1 MQAIIKNTRYT
12 EAQNTLAELTG
23 AFNAATAEESR
34 LLGLLAA
41 PAAASFD
48 PLAAGL
54 RLLRGEAAQRTDNT
68 GLNRELAQVRERLD
82 VLRPAIEQQRAVV
95 ATVQS
100 ELSAAVNAHA
110 QQAHT
115 KSLQGVSDALEG
127 LRAALAAEAA
137 VRAGIEAAGYRCS
150 LEAVAEP
157 ELSFA
162 DTQSAASR
170 LLGDVTRRLE
180 VERLRTAGPVNIRLL
195 VEGTGFGDGGDVV
208 KLAGPDAAHVVGLG
222 HGEATQAKPGKA
234 PRPLAGNAEPER
246 VLS

>member
-12 EAQNTLAELTG
+12 EAQNTLAELSA

-41 PAAASFD
+41 PADAFD

-54 RLLRGEAAQRTDNT
+54 RLLRGEPAQRTDST

-82 VLRPAIEQQRAVV
+82 TLRPAIEAQRAAV
-95 ATVQS
+95 AALVA
-100 ELSAAVNAHA
+100 ELSAAVCAEAQPAHA
-110 QQAHT
+110 KAV
-115 KSLQGVSDALEG
+115 QGVADALVS

-137 VRAGIEAAGYRCS
+137 VRAGIVAAGYQCS

-162 DTQSAASR
+162 DTESAASR
-170 LLGDVTRRLE
+170 LLRDVTRRLE
-180 VERLRTAGPVNIRLL
+180 VERLRTGGPVNVRLL
-195 VEGTGFGDGGDVV
+195 VDGTGFGDLGDVV
-208 KLAGPDAAHVVGLG
+208 KIDGPDAAHVVGLG
-222 HGEATQAKPGKA
+222 HGEHTTAKAGKL
-234 PRPLAGNAEPER
+234 PRLRESIAL
-246 VLS
+246 VLG

>member
-12 EAQNTLAELTG
+12 EAQNTLAELSA

-54 RLLRGEAAQRTDNT
+54 RLLRGEPAQRNDST

-82 VLRPAIEQQRAVV
+82 TLRPAVEAQRAVV

-100 ELSAAVNAHA
+100 ELSAAANAEA
-110 QQAHT
+110 QPTHT
-115 KSLQGVSDALEG
+115 KAVQGVADALES

-137 VRAGIEAAGYRCS
+137 VRGSIEAAGYQCS

-162 DTQSAASR
+162 DSESAASR
-170 LLGDVTRRLE
+170 LLRDVTRRLE
-180 VERLRTAGPVNIRLL
+180 VQRLRTAGPVNARLL
-195 VEGTGFGDGGDVV
+195 VDVAGMGSAGDVV
-208 KLAGPDAAHVVGLG
+208 RTDGATAAHLLALG
-222 HGEATQAKPGKA
+222 QGEATQAKPSKA
-234 PRPLAGNAEPER
+234 PRTVAGSAEL

>member
-1 MQAIIKNTRYT
+1 MKIINQNTRYT

-41 PAAASFD
+41 PAETFD

-54 RLLRGEAAQRTDNT
+54 RLLRGESAQRSDTT
-68 GLNRELAQVRERLD
+68 GLNRELAQVRERMD

-100 ELSAAVNAHA
+100 ELSAAVNAQA
-110 QQAHT
+110 QPAHT
-115 KSLQGVSDALEG
+115 KAVQGVADALEG

-137 VRAGIEAAGYRCS
+137 VRGSIEAAGYQCS

-157 ELSFA
+157 ELNFA

-170 LLGDVTRRLE
+170 LLRDVTRRLE
-180 VERLRTAGPVNIRLL
+180 VERLRTGGQVHVRLL
-195 VEGTGFGDGGDVV
+195 VEGTGFGDLGDVV
-208 KLAGPDAAHVVGLG
+208 KIDGPDAAHVLALG
-222 HGEATQAKPGKA
+222 HGEHTTAKLGKL
-234 PRPLAGNAEPER
+234 PRLRESIAL
-246 VLS
+246 VLG

>member
-1 MQAIIKNTRYT
+1 MKNINQNTRYT

-34 LLGLLAA
+34 LLSALAA
-41 PAAASFD
+41 PAETFD

-54 RLLRGEAAQRTDNT
+54 RLLRGESAQRSDTT
-68 GLNRELAQVRERLD
+68 GLNRELAQVRERMD
-82 VLRPAIEQQRAVV
+82 VLRPAIEQQRAAV
-95 ATVQS
+95 AAVQS
-100 ELSAAVNAHA
+100 ELSAAVNAQA
-110 QQAHT
+110 QPAHT
-115 KSLQGVSDALEG
+115 KSLQGVADALEG

-137 VRAGIEAAGYRCS
+137 VRGSIEAAGYRCS

-170 LLGDVTRRLE
+170 LLRDVTRRLE
-180 VERLRTAGPVNIRLL
+180 VERLRTGGAVSIRLL

>member
-12 EAQNTLAELTG
+12 EAQNTLAELSA

-95 ATVQS
+95 AAVQS
-100 ELSAAVNAHA
+100 ELSAAVNAQA
-110 QQAHT
+110 QPAHT
-115 KSLQGVSDALEG
+115 KSLQGVADALEG

-137 VRAGIEAAGYRCS
+137 VRGSIEAAGYRCS
-150 LEAVAEP
+150 LEAEP

-170 LLGDVTRRLE
+170 LLRDVTRRLE
-180 VERLRTAGPVNIRLL
+180 VERLRTGGQVRVRLL
-195 VEGTGFGDGGDVV
+195 VDGTGFGDGGDVV

-222 HGEATQAKPGKA
+222 HGEQTQAKPSKT
-234 PRPLAGNAEPER
+234 PRPLAATAEAI
-246 VLS
+246 LS

>member
-12 EAQNTLAELTG
+12 EAQNTLAELSA

-82 VLRPAIEQQRAVV
+82 VLRPAIEQQRAAV
-95 ATVQS
+95 AAVQS
-100 ELSAAVNAHA
+100 ELSAAVNAQA
-110 QQAHT
+110 QPAHT
-115 KSLQGVSDALEG
+115 KSLQGVADALEG

-137 VRAGIEAAGYRCS
+137 VRGSIEAAGYRCS

-157 ELSFA
+157 ELNFA
-162 DTQSAASR
+162 DTQSAVSR
-170 LLGDVTRRLE
+170 LLRDVTRRLE
-180 VERLRTAGPVNIRLL
+180 VERLRAGGPVNVRLL
-195 VEGTGFGDGGDVV
+195 VDGTGFGDGGDVV

-222 HGEATQAKPGKA
+222 HGEHTQAKPSKT
-234 PRPLAGNAEPER
+234 PRPLAATAEAI
-246 VLS
+246 LS

>member
-1 MQAIIKNTRYT
+1 MQAIIKNTRFT
-12 EAQNTLAELTG
+12 EAQNTLAELSA

-54 RLLRGEAAQRTDNT
+54 RLLRGEPAQRNDMT
-68 GLNRELAQVRERLD
+68 GLNRELATVRERMD
-82 VLRPAIEQQRAVV
+82 TLRPAIEQQRAVV

-100 ELSAAVNAHA
+100 ELSAAVNAQA
-110 QQAHT
+110 QPAHT
-115 KSLQGVSDALEG
+115 PSLQGVADALEG

-137 VRAGIEAAGYRCS
+137 VRGSIEAAGYRCS

-170 LLGDVTRRLE
+170 LLRDVTRRLE
-180 VERLRTAGPVNIRLL
+180 VERLRTGGAVSIRLL
-195 VEGTGFGDGGDVV
+195 VDGTGFGDGGDVV

-222 HGEATQAKPGKA
+222 HGEQTQAKPSKT
-234 PRPLAGNAEPER
+234 PRPLAATAEAI
-246 VLS
+246 LS

>member
-1 MQAIIKNTRYT
+1 MKTINQNTRYT
-12 EAQNTLAELTG
+12 EAQSTLAELTG

-41 PAAASFD
+41 PADTFD

-54 RLLRGEAAQRTDNT
+54 RLLRGEPAQRNDST

-82 VLRPAIEQQRAVV
+82 TLRPAVEAQRAVV

-100 ELSAAVNAHA
+100 ELSAAANAEA
-110 QQAHT
+110 QPTHSKAVQA
-115 KSLQGVSDALEG
+115 VADALVV

-137 VRAGIEAAGYRCS
+137 VRAGIEAAGYQCS

-162 DTQSAASR
+162 DSESAASR
-170 LLGDVTRRLE
+170 LLRDVTRRLE
-180 VERLRTAGPVNIRLL
+180 VERLRAGGPVNVRLL
-195 VEGTGFGDGGDVV
+195 VDGTGFGDGGDVV

-222 HGEATQAKPGKA
+222 HGEHTQAKPSKT
-234 PRPLAGNAEPER
+234 PRPLAASAEAI
-246 VLS
+246 LS

>member
-1 MQAIIKNTRYT
+1 MKNINQNTRYT
-12 EAQNTLAELTG
+12 EAQNTLAELSA

-54 RLLRGEAAQRTDNT
+54 RLLRGEPAQRNDST
-68 GLNRELAQVRERLD
+68 GINRELAQVRERLD
-82 VLRPAIEQQRAVV
+82 TLRPAIEAQRAAV
-95 ATVQS
+95 AALVA
-100 ELSAAVNAHA
+100 ELSAAVCAEAQPAHA
-110 QQAHT
+110 KAV
-115 KSLQGVSDALEG
+115 QGVADALVS

-137 VRAGIEAAGYRCS
+137 VRAGIEAAGYQCS

-162 DTQSAASR
+162 DSESAASR
-170 LLGDVTRRLE
+170 LLRDVTRRLE
-180 VERLRTAGPVNIRLL
+180 VQRLRTAGPVNARLL
-195 VEGTGFGDGGDVV
+195 VDVAGMGSAGDVV
-208 KLAGPDAAHVVGLG
+208 RTDGATAAHLLALG
-222 HGEATQAKPGKA
+222 QGEATQAKPSKA
-234 PRPLAGNAEPER
+234 PRTVAGSAEL

>member
-12 EAQNTLAELTG
+12 EAQNTLAELSA
-23 AFNAATAEESR
+23 AFNAATAQESR
-34 LLGLLAA
+34 LLSALAA

-54 RLLRGEAAQRTDNT
+54 RLLRGEPAQRNDST
-68 GLNRELAQVRERLD
+68 GLNRELAQVRERMD
-82 VLRPAIEQQRAVV
+82 TLRPAVEAQRAVV

-100 ELSAAVNAHA
+100 ELSAAANAEA
-110 QQAHT
+110 QPTHT
-115 KSLQGVSDALEG
+115 KAVQGVADALES

-137 VRAGIEAAGYRCS
+137 VRAGIEAAGYQCS

-162 DTQSAASR
+162 DTQSAACR
-170 LLGDVTRRLE
+170 LLRDVGRRLE
-180 VERLRTAGPVNIRLL
+180 AQRLRAGGPVNIRLL
-195 VEGTGFGDGGDVV
+195 VDGTGFGDGGDVV
-208 KLAGPDAAHVVGLG
+208 RLAGADAAHVVTLG
-222 HGEATQAKPGKA
+222 HGEPTQAKLSKA
-234 PRPLAGNAEPER
+234 LRTVAATEL

>member
-1 MQAIIKNTRYT
+1 MKTINQNTRYT

-23 AFNAATAEESR
+23 AFNAATTEGAR

-41 PAAASFD
+41 PADTFD

-54 RLLRGEAAQRTDNT
+54 RLLRGEPAQRNDST

-82 VLRPAIEQQRAVV
+82 TLRPAVEAQRAVV

-100 ELSAAVNAHA
+100 ELSAAANAEA
-110 QQAHT
+110 QPTHT
-115 KSLQGVSDALEG
+115 KAVQGVADALES

-137 VRAGIEAAGYRCS
+137 VRGSIEAAGYRCS

-170 LLGDVTRRLE
+170 LLRDVTRR
-180 VERLRTAGPVNIRLL
+180 VEAQRLRAGGPVNVRLL
-195 VEGTGFGDGGDVV
+195 VDGTGFGDGGDVV

-222 HGEATQAKPGKA
+222 HGEQTQAKPSKT
-234 PRPLAGNAEPER
+234 PRPLAATAEAI
-246 VLS
+246 LS

>member
-1 MQAIIKNTRYT
+1 MKITNQNTRLN
-12 EAQNTLAELTG
+12 EAQNTLTELTG

-34 LLGLLAA
+34 LLSALAA
-41 PAAASFD
+41 PADTFD

-54 RLLRGEAAQRTDNT
+54 RLLRGEPAQRNDST

-82 VLRPAIEQQRAVV
+82 TLRPAVEAQRAAV
-95 ATVQS
+95 AALVA
-100 ELSAAVNAHA
+100 ELSAAVCAEAQPGHA
-110 QQAHT
+110 KAV
-115 KSLQGVSDALEG
+115 QGVADALVS

-137 VRAGIEAAGYRCS
+137 VRGSIEAAGYRCS

-180 VERLRTAGPVNIRLL
+180 VERLRAGGQVHIRLL
-195 VEGTGFGDGGDVV
+195 VEGTGFGDLGDVV
-208 KLAGPDAAHVVGLG
+208 KIDGPDAAHVVALG
-222 HGEATQAKPGKA
+222 HGEPTTAKPGKL
-234 PRPLAGNAEPER
+234 PRVRESIALMLG
-246 VLS
+246 

>member
-12 EAQNTLAELTG
+12 EAQNTLAELSA
-23 AFNAATAEESR
+23 AFNAAAAEESR

-54 RLLRGEAAQRTDNT
+54 RLLRGEPAQRNDST

-82 VLRPAIEQQRAVV
+82 TLRPAVEAQRAAV
-95 ATVQS
+95 AALVA
-100 ELSAAVNAHA
+100 ELSAGVCAEAQPAHA
-110 QQAHT
+110 KAV
-115 KSLQGVSDALEG
+115 QGVADALVS

-137 VRAGIEAAGYRCS
+137 VRAGIVAAGYQCS

-157 ELSFA
+157 ELNFA
-162 DTQSAASR
+162 DSESAASR
-170 LLGDVTRRLE
+170 LLRDVTRRLE
-180 VERLRTAGPVNIRLL
+180 VQHLRTAGPVNIRLL
-195 VEGTGFGDGGDVV
+195 VDGTGFGDGGDVV
-208 KLAGPDAAHVVGLG
+208 RLAGADAAHVVAMG
-222 HGEATQAKPGKA
+222 HGEPTQAKPGKA

>member
-12 EAQNTLAELTG
+12 EAQNTLAELSA

-54 RLLRGEAAQRTDNT
+54 RLLRGEPAQRNDST

-82 VLRPAIEQQRAVV
+82 TLRPAVEAQRAAV
-95 ATVQS
+95 AALS
-100 ELSAAVNAHA
+100 AELSAAVCAEA
-110 QQAHT
+110 QPTHT
-115 KSLQGVSDALEG
+115 KAAQGVVDALEG

-137 VRAGIEAAGYRCS
+137 VRGSIEAAGYQCS

-157 ELSFA
+157 ELNFA
-162 DTQSAASR
+162 DTQSAVSR
-170 LLGDVTRRLE
+170 LLRDVTRRLE